1 MRASLEKVDVLGW
14 NKSFL
19 TSSLVLACFY
29 DIDIQHS
36 VRAHQDLDFQRLQQ
50 ITRMKPFDLIR
61 NDVIKYEF
69 FILAGGIL
77 TFVTNWEDNR
87 IGPNIMCDFS
97 IVWPSQEAL
106 NKCIESI
113 KHQLQNDLVT
123 YRLALERDKQR
134 TRSTNAEYG
143 LATEQSIK
151 ALNKDLKE
159 PSELVFFSIDIYECT
174 INNSNG
180 RYNQSQLAFML
191 DIPSQDTVDQFD
203 YIPLWIAPAGTQIID
218 INQQNLP
225 TRHQLTTSGWN
236 EVLIGCAPERVV
248 LGRGGL

>member
-1 MRASLEKVDVLGW
+1 MMR
-14 NKSFL
+14 
-19 TSSLVLACFY
+19 
-29 DIDIQHS
+29 
-36 VRAHQDLDFQRLQQ
+36 
-50 ITRMKPFDLIR
+50 
-61 NDVIKYEF
+61 
-69 FILAGGIL
+69 
-77 TFVTNWEDNR
+77 
-87 IGPNIMCDFS
+87 DFS
-97 IVWPSQEAL
+97 TVKPSQEDL
-106 NKCIESI
+106 NKYIESI

-159 PSELVFFSIDIYECT
+159 PSELVFFASDIYECT

-203 YIPLWIAPAGTQIID
+203 SIPLWIAPAGTQRID
-218 INQQNLP
+218 FNNNKITN
-225 TRHQLTTSGWN
+225 
-236 EVLIGCAPERVV
+236 
-248 LGRGGL
+248 